1 MSGVTPCGGVVSNR
15 QLLGKEFPLGGEWDA
30 GVTPPL
36 FPTVPAGRWTVRCE
50 PERFIVI
57 FHSFSAGQETLLET
71 FPSTEKGELD
81 AKACALS
88 ARDAL

>member
-1 MSGVTPCGGVVSNR
+1 MPEIKSHR
-15 QLLGKEFPLGGEWDA
+15 QIWGRDFPLGGEWDA

-36 FPTVPAGRWTVRCE
+36 IPTVPAGRWTVRRE

-57 FHSFSAGQETLLET
+57 FHSFSDGQETLLET

-88 ARDAL
+88 ARDALRIS

>member
-1 MSGVTPCGGVVSNR
+1 MPEVKSHR
-15 QLLGKEFPLGGEWDA
+15 QIWGRDFPIGGEWDA

-36 FPTVPAGRWTVRCE
+36 MPTIPAGRWTVRREAECFVLVFH
-50 PERFIVI
+50 RFGD
-57 FHSFSAGQETLLET
+57 GQETLLEA

-88 ARDAL
+88 ARDALRIS